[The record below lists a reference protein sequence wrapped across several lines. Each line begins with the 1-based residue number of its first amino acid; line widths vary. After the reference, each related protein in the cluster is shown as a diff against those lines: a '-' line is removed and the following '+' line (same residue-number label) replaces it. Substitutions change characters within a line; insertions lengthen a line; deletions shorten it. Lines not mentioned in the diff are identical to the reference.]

1 MLRRGDIVLVAFP
14 YSDGTRGK
22 VRPAL
27 VVQSDRNNRRLQDTV
42 VAMIYGNTRL
52 AGTEPTQFLIDQ
64 KSGVLGPSAIKCET
78 LCLVAQ
84 SAILRTLGSLT
95 PEQVTAV
102 DACLRHA
109 LEL

>member
-27 VVQSDRNNRRLQDTV
+27 VVQSDRNNRRLKDTV
-42 VAMIYGNTRL
+42 VAMITGNTRF

-64 KSGVLGPSAIKCET
+64 KSGVHGPSAVRCES
-78 LCLVAQ
+78 LCKVAQ
-84 SAILRTLGSLT
+84 SSILRTLGGLT
-95 PEQVTAV
+95 SEQMTGV